1 MLKGTEATM
10 PSFSV
15 ANTGNLVNSIF
26 GFMVQFV
33 IVGGALWTVWGIV
46 VLAGALKDKNGPGLQ
61 GGVWQIVGGIMILV
75 SAILFGQLIKFQ

>member
-26 GFMVQFV
+26 GFMVQKVMNVSFLFV
-33 IVGGALWTVWGIV
+33 VCVHL
-46 VLAGALKDKNGPGLQ
+46 DQKN
-61 GGVWQIVGGIMILV
+61 M
-75 SAILFGQLIKFQ
+75 

>member
-15 ANTGNLVNSIF
+15 ANTGGLVNNIF

-33 IVGGALWTVWGIV
+33 IVGGALWTVWGVV

>member
-1 MLKGTEATM
+1 MTSSIEATV

-15 ANTGNLVNSIF
+15 ANTGSLVNSIF

-33 IVGGALWTVWGIV
+33 IIGGALWTVWGVV

-61 GGVWQIVGGIMILV
+61 GGIWQIVGGIMILV
-75 SAILFGQLIKFQ
+75 AAILFGQLVKF

>member
-1 MLKGTEATM
+1 MLTGTEAAM

>member
-1 MLKGTEATM
+1 MPTGTEATM

-15 ANTGNLVNSIF
+15 ANTGTLVNSIF

-61 GGVWQIVGGIMILV
+61 GGVWQIVGGALILIAGFMFNNLV
-75 SAILFGQLIKFQ
+75 KF

>member
-1 MLKGTEATM
+1 MPTGTEATM

-15 ANTGNLVNSIF
+15 ANTGNLVNSVF

-75 SAILFGQLIKFQ
+75 SAILFGQLIKLQ